1 MNMVNKSNQ
10 EVETAIGC
18 FGLLLACVLGPIIM
32 WAVGV
37 ITFEWMM
44 QLTLASN
51 IYSKT
56 PSVEFG
62 TGNAYTVGQAF
73 GFTFFFLNL
82 LFLYLVIGAGLGI
95 FTAARVVRFSRWW
108 SQRTAMPVL
117 IMTLLNGIITL
128 VGSSFLITLIL
139 IEFRYPQAKNP
150 VPFGSAYT
158 LMRMI
163 AAALIASSLLIFNS
177 FLPRWVREITGRR

>member
-1 MNMVNKSNQ
+1 
-10 EVETAIGC
+10 
-18 FGLLLACVLGPIIM
+18 M

-44 QLTLASN
+44 QIALVSN
-51 IYSKT
+51 VYTKT
-56 PSVEFG
+56 PTVEFG

-73 GFTFFFLNL
+73 GFTFFYLHL
-82 LFLYLVIGAGLGI
+82 LFLYLLIGAGLGI

-117 IMTLLNGIITL
+117 ILTLLNGIITV

-139 IEFRYPQAKNP
+139 IECRYPQAKNP

-158 LMRMI
+158 LMRI
-163 AAALIASSLLIFNS
+163 TAAALIASSLLIFNS
-177 FLPRWVREITGRR
+177 CLPRWVREITGRR